1 MEKIEIK
8 QNKKLKL
15 KNVINKNLNNF
26 DLQILVTEISKFT
39 NEINLLKIQTFGL
52 LIIRNGGVQISD
64 NGSVKSNYDLYI

>member
-39 NEINLLKIQTFGL
+39 NEINLLKIQ
-52 LIIRNGGVQISD
+52 I
-64 NGSVKSNYDLYI
+64 LYIFLCLHRYYLFLHQVR